1 MSKKIAGYYR
11 LSVEDDDVKEESN
24 SITNQRLLVK
34 GFVDK
39 KIEFDECEFIEIY
52 DDGYS
57 GTNME
62 RPGIMKLLE
71 LVKKGEIEC
80 IIVKDLSRF
89 SRDYIEL
96 GTYLEQVF
104 PFLGIRFISITDN
117 YDSINYKGIASDTDV
132 QFKGLIADFYSK
144 DISHKIKDANVALL
158 SQGKYIFSAVPFGY
172 TKSIHNRHKLVIVS
186 EEAAIVRRI
195 FELVASGY
203 KIRTVQRL
211 LNDEEVLTPTEFKI
225 LRKKGALQEKKMLW
239 SRITIRDML
248 KNEVYT
254 GKLISNKSQTTHVGS
269 SKSIKNPAESWN
281 CFQDSHEA
289 IVSQELFDKVQ
300 SILTKNKEET
310 ITGPEYDFPLKGK
323 VYCKYCDRIV
333 LNKKVGGKYISFV
346 CRNRNA
352 ITNTKCFIGSIS
364 NTKLEK
370 VILEVIKNKVKELV
384 KWNEIQNEINSRR
397 QEQVQNSKK
406 LLLELEENIIR
417 IKEQKRLLLEAYHQG
432 SLSRMEFAAQKK
444 ALEKG
449 INDSQTMVDKKIAEI
464 TKLEK
469 ESIHVIEGFDD
480 LMAYANTNCLTK
492 ELVEAFIEKIY
503 IDTDKAIEVIWK
515 INNGELTQE
524 SDNLNIT

>member
-39 KIEFDECEFIEIY
+39 KTEFDKYEFREFY

-62 RPGIMKLLE
+62 RPGITELLE

-104 PFLGIRFISITDN
+104 PFLGVRFISITDN

-144 DISHKIKDANVALL
+144 DISHKVKDANAALL

-172 TKSIHNRHKLVIVS
+172 TKSKHNRHKLVIES
-186 EEAAIVRRI
+186 EEAAVVRRI

-203 KIRTVQRL
+203 KIRAVHRL
-211 LNDEEVLTPTEFKI
+211 LNEEEVLTPTEFKI

-239 SRITIRDML
+239 SRSTIMNIL
-248 KNEVYT
+248 KNEAYI
-254 GKLISNKSQTTHVGS
+254 GKLISNKSQTIHIGS
-269 SKSIKNPAESWN
+269 SKTIKNSVEDWK
-281 CFQDSHEA
+281 CFPDSHEA
-289 IVSQELFDKVQ
+289 IVSQELFVKVQ
-300 SILTKNKEET
+300 DILANNKEKA
-310 ITGPEYDFPLKGK
+310 ITGPGFDFPLKGK
-323 VYCKYCDRIV
+323 IYCKHCDRIV
-333 LNKKVGGKYISFV
+333 LNKKASGKYISFV

-352 ITNTKCFIGSIS
+352 ITNTKCFNGSVS

-370 VILEVIKNKVKELV
+370 VIQEVIKNKVEELV

-397 QEQVQNSKK
+397 QEQMQNSKK
-406 LLLELEENIIR
+406 LLLELEENIIK

-449 INDSQTMVDKKIAEI
+449 INDSQTMVDKKITEI
-464 TKLEK
+464 SKLEK
-469 ESIHVIEGFDD
+469 ESIYVIEGFDD
-480 LMAYANTNCLTK
+480 LMSYANTNCLTK

-515 INNGELTQE
+515 INNGELTQG